1 MTFQALQYVS
11 DGQSPGREPFWF
23 EAEEPEA
30 LIELLRG
37 AGRHGWPSVS
47 LVPSDTVAALRQV
60 DQVRGAGN
68 RKDGRELTRYF
79 LKRETR
85 QQMAAGMIPLVDGLT
100 YRTPGGVTKAVRAI
114 LANMQRLKAAPI
126 CLLAIQPVLFAEHC
140 RKNRSHA
147 PAAAIDI
154 PPLLR
159 EKYLGASPL
168 AEKVREDIVLAASR
182 DDISVLIL
190 GETGTGKEVVARCI
204 YQLCGRKQFQAVN
217 CAAIP
222 SELLESELFGV
233 VPGAYT
239 NAPTKVRKGHWELAD
254 KGVLFLDEIG
264 DIAKPHQAKVLR
276 ALESG
281 RFYRVGDPDHQL
293 AVNVRTISA
302 THRELTEEVE
312 RGLFR
317 SDLYYRLSRGITI
330 RLPSL
335 RQHPQVIPELAAQL
349 WKRYALD
356 HKFPDLSAEVLEELS
371 HYPWPGNVRQLDGV
385 LADFSVRFGK
395 KPTRVEDLRAVLK
408 LHHVFPRGVRL
419 SLQAGVLAVREPSR
433 IDWLADADHLV
444 KHLLGT
450 IPAWLQGVRKDR
462 ESVAHVVWSVD
473 QAEQEL
479 RELLNQG
486 QSVARPEVLKVND
499 ISGHLAYLKNVIQE
513 SPKKAVECWDHEVKG
528 PLHAVEESL
537 RQQLN
542 RLMQGVVETED
553 VQGVTLPDEVMKLVD
568 GLARHNHRVWMERRI
583 SEGWTWGPTWN
594 GVTKQNPDLVEY
606 DKLPESEQQYSRDA
620 AIGMLKAI
628 IALGFAIEREQPEE
642 RERR

>member
-190 GETGTGKEVVARCI
+190 GETGT
-204 YQLCGRKQFQAVN
+204 
-217 CAAIP
+217 
-222 SELLESELFGV
+222 
-233 VPGAYT
+233 
-239 NAPTKVRKGHWELAD
+239 
-254 KGVLFLDEIG
+254 EIG
-264 DIAKPHQAKVLR
+264 R
-276 ALESG
+276 
-281 RFYRVGDPDHQL
+281 
-293 AVNVRTISA
+293 
-302 THRELTEEVE
+302 
-312 RGLFR
+312 
-317 SDLYYRLSRGITI
+317 
-330 RLPSL
+330 
-335 RQHPQVIPELAAQL
+335 
-349 WKRYALD
+349 
-356 HKFPDLSAEVLEELS
+356 
-371 HYPWPGNVRQLDGV
+371 
-385 LADFSVRFGK
+385 
-395 KPTRVEDLRAVLK
+395 
-408 LHHVFPRGVRL
+408 
-419 SLQAGVLAVREPSR
+419 
-433 IDWLADADHLV
+433 
-444 KHLLGT
+444 
-450 IPAWLQGVRKDR
+450 
-462 ESVAHVVWSVD
+462 AHV
-473 QAEQEL
+473 
-479 RELLNQG
+479 
-486 QSVARPEVLKVND
+486 
-499 ISGHLAYLKNVIQE
+499 
-513 SPKKAVECWDHEVKG
+513 
-528 PLHAVEESL
+528 
-537 RQQLN
+537 
-542 RLMQGVVETED
+542 
-553 VQGVTLPDEVMKLVD
+553 
-568 GLARHNHRVWMERRI
+568 
-583 SEGWTWGPTWN
+583 
-594 GVTKQNPDLVEY
+594 
-606 DKLPESEQQYSRDA
+606 
-620 AIGMLKAI
+620 
-628 IALGFAIEREQPEE
+628 
-642 RERR
+642 